1 MAKTFYFEELTN
13 VGINPYEAVIASSR
27 EARRLNQTR
36 LMSDTV
42 EGPDKMTTVALD
54 RVVKAKVE
62 VSYGPEGENKAGDED
77 HVHHNID
84 QHNNKGQGCLLKNL
98 YAGPQAVSTAAR

>member
-42 EGPDKMTTVALD
+42 
-54 RVVKAKVE
+54 
-62 VSYGPEGENKAGDED
+62 
-77 HVHHNID
+77 
-84 QHNNKGQGCLLKNL
+84 
-98 YAGPQAVSTAAR
+98 

>member
-42 EGPDKMTTVALD
+42 EGPDKMTTSTNTPSEL
-54 RVVKAKVE
+54 VE
-62 VSYGPEGENKAGDED
+62 LRQP
-77 HVHHNID
+77 
-84 QHNNKGQGCLLKNL
+84 
-98 YAGPQAVSTAAR
+98 

>member
-27 EARRLNQTR
+27 EARRLNQDR
-36 LMSDTV
+36 LMSDTA

-54 RVVKAKVE
+54 RVVQGKLDIG
-62 VSYGPEGENKAGDED
+62 YGPGSSDEQADKNEGSAG
-77 HVHHNID
+77 
-84 QHNNKGQGCLLKNL
+84 
-98 YAGPQAVSTAAR
+98 R

>member
-42 EGPDKMTTVALD
+42 EAPDKMTTVALD

-62 VSYGPEGENKAGDED
+62 VSYGPEGENKAGDEED
-77 HVHHNID
+77 S
-84 QHNNKGQGCLLKNL
+84 
-98 YAGPQAVSTAAR
+98 AGS